1 MNTKKNLILDET
13 FALAI
18 LNHQKNNLLIAKKL
32 YSEVLKIEPNYIG
45 ALLNLGTVF
54 NQLGEYQ

>member
-32 YSEVLKIEPNYIG
+32 YSEVLKIDGGLRI
-45 ALLNLGTVF
+45 
-54 NQLGEYQ
+54 